1 MGRRA
6 AHAVAAVLC
15 GVGLALLPIGPPAA
29 ASSMTQSLA
38 PPLPPPLVVLR
49 SFAPPA
55 NRWDAGNRGVD
66 LAAAVGE
73 PVFAGAA
80 GRVLY
85 AGLLAGRG
93 VISLDVGSLDDGSV
107 EGAAHLTYEPVIPSV
122 SVGSA
127 VAAGAL
133 IGYVAAEIDACGPPG
148 SCLHWGVR
156 TGATY
161 LDPLSLLR
169 APRVRLLP
177 IWSGG
182 LPVAP
187 IAAMLAAT
195 SGVADET
202 SSQGMRRACEP
213 PELPPCR

>member
-1 MGRRA
+1 
-6 AHAVAAVLC
+6 VLC
-15 GVGLALLPIGPPAA
+15 GVGLAMLPIGPPAA
-29 ASSMTQSLA
+29 ASSTTQRLA

-55 NRWDAGNRGVD
+55 HRWDAGNRGVD

-73 PVFAGAA
+73 PVFAGAT
-80 GRVLY
+80 GRVVY
-85 AGLLAGRG
+85 AGPLAGRG
-93 VISLDVGSLDDGSV
+93 VISLDVGSLEDGSL
-107 EGAAHLTYEPVIPSV
+107 EGVAHLTYEPVDPLV

-133 IGYVAAEIDACGPPG
+133 IGYVSADIDACGPPG

-161 LDPLSLLR
+161 LDPLRLLR

-182 LPVAP
+182 VPAAPVA
-187 IAAMLAAT
+187 AVLAAT
-195 SGVADET
+195 PGVDDEP
-202 SSQGMRRACEP
+202 SSPGMRRAS
-213 PELPPCR
+213 